1 LSWLFLVRNAIR
13 FEANGSITQTV
24 GALPQL
30 QAPALRSLLVF
41 DLTTMVM
48 NGGCE
53 QTEDECRRLLSQNGV
68 ARWPGRW

>member
-1 LSWLFLVRNAIR
+1 MRSR
-13 FEANGSITQTV
+13 FEVNGSITQTV

-48 NGGCE
+48 NGGRE
-53 QTEDECRRLLSQNGV
+53 QTEDEYRCLLSQNGV